1 MNFKLKTSAAAIL
14 AVTLITS
21 TAHAYDGDS
30 DRDPN
35 TPAKRHATKKP
46 KTPPG
51 PTVEEQIQILRQ
63 ELQGQIDGL
72 KTDLADKD
80 AQLKKAQQAA
90 ADAQTSANK
99 ANAAA
104 AAETTADT
112 DNAAAVTTLQSTVT
126 DLKGNQASLAATVS
140 DEAAKIKK
148 EIDGP
153 NVIHYKGIDI
163 TPGGF
168 AAGETIYRTK
178 ATGGDIPTAFN

>member
-14 AVTLITS
+14 AVALVTS
-21 TAHAYDGDS
+21 TAYAHAYAYDGNRDS
-30 DRDPN
+30 N

-99 ANAAA
+99 ANTAA
-104 AAETTADT
+104 AAETTAVT

-126 DLKGNQASLAATVS
+126 DLKGNQASLA
-140 DEAAKIKK
+140 
-148 EIDGP
+148 
-153 NVIHYKGIDI
+153 
-163 TPGGF
+163 
-168 AAGETIYRTK
+168 
-178 ATGGDIPTAFN
+178 